1 MESGENK
8 LVKNKG
14 AYHVFGVDVQW
25 DNEFNPWILEVNVYP
40 NLHVVD
46 SKAKRNILP

>member
-14 AYHVFGVDVQW
+14 AYHVFGVDV
-25 DNEFNPWILEVNVYP
+25 
-40 NLHVVD
+40 
-46 SKAKRNILP
+46 